1 MLGLRA
7 KLEDMQA
14 QVVESAPLQRQLVEA
29 ERARARLETEV
40 ERERERDRGRV
51 PPYASNLERGRVET
65 EVERERE
72 RETEVECRHM
82 PLT

>member
-14 QVVESAPLQRQLVEA
+14 QVVENAPLQRQLVEA
-29 ERARARLETEV
+29 QRARASLETEV
-40 ERERERDRGRV
+40 Q
-51 PPYASNLERGRVET
+51 
-65 EVERERE
+65 
-72 RETEVECRHM
+72 CRHM

>member
-1 MLGLRA
+1 LGPREQNDALAASQLKWREAQEEVLGLRA

-40 ERERERDRGRV
+40 EWHMCRLVPLTSCRD
-51 PPYASNLERGRVET
+51 
-65 EVERERE
+65 
-72 RETEVECRHM
+72 M